1 MAGVGGRC
9 HSSLGTYSDRPC
21 DMIGVIHPGLAM
33 SEWGPDFQRTFFSKN
48 FFFLKYALKKLVC

>member
-33 SEWGPDFQRTFFSKN
+33 SEIRVFKELS
-48 FFFLKYALKKLVC
+48 FFFKVRFETCILNCI